1 MPNTFGGRNFK
12 KVGKKRKS
20 KNPNI
25 AVPTESG
32 QDFHGQVIK
41 RIGGNQLQ
49 VRVFAL
55 NEDIIATIPGRF
67 MRKVWFNSGDYIHVQ
82 QQGKFYDVIQKI
94 QLDEEISNAKRIQN
108 KNAVTGEEDIFRHDE
123 EEEDDD
129 FDEIPN
135 SNSESES
142 ESEDELGNKTSVDK
156 ISTKSLTKSE
166 KINSV
171 KINKLNV
178 SVDKLQRKLKEKERD
193 LSRRA
198 NTDFAEKPTS
208 IVEKDDESE
217 DSESI
222 SKSDDPKSDDINID
236 DI

>member
-108 KNAVTGEEDIFRHDE
+108 KNAVTGEEDIFRQDE

-156 ISTKSLTKSE
+156 ISTKSLKKSE

-198 NTDFAEKPTS
+198 NTDFSEKPTS